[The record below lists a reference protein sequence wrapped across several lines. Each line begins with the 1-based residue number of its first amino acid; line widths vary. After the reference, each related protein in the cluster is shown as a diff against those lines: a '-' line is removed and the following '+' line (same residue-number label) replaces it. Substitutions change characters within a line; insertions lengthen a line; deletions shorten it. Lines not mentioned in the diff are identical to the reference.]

1 MSNRLA
7 QTFLVLSGLFI
18 CLVISIPVRQPEP
31 TRVVKE
37 TKTTA
42 SGNATFEDFKPTKHE
57 VVFTQT
63 DKDAFSQKFD
73 DKGYIEY
80 SNTTDVTNNE
90 TGVVYAS
97 RVLTAE
103 LDLKGQKDKFTIK
116 SKDANGVNEES
127 YFNDRKNNVHRING
141 KLADDKTLDLDIDW
155 GAKDMYQI
163 YKSLGVSNDMPIGMT
178 GTESD
183 GYRYFTLKG
192 TAKADDLEG
201 YQYDKLGKK
210 STVYIFDDKNNLV
223 SISDITTFYIDTVE
237 YQKKVTFQILD
248 LKKHK
253 DLKYHA

>member
-7 QTFLVLSGLFI
+7 QIFLVLSGLFI
-18 CLVISIPVRQPEP
+18 CLAISIPVRQPEP
-31 TRVVKE
+31 IRVVKE

-42 SGNATFEDFKPTKHE
+42 SGNATFEDFKSTKHE

-80 SNTTDVTNNE
+80 SSTTDVTNNE

-97 RVLTAE
+97 RVLIAE

-210 STVYIFDDKNNLV
+210 STVYIFDTKNNLV
-223 SISDITTFYIDTVE
+223 SISDITAFYIDTVE

>member
-7 QTFLVLSGLFI
+7 QIFLVLSGLFI
-18 CLVISIPVRQPEP
+18 CLAISIPVRQPEP

-42 SGNATFEDFKPTKHE
+42 SGNATFEDFKSTKHE

-80 SNTTDVTNNE
+80 SSTTDVTNNE

-155 GAKDMYQI
+155 GAKDMYQM

-183 GYRYFTLKG
+183 GYRYFTLKD

-210 STVYIFDDKNNLV
+210 STVYIFDTKNNLV
-223 SISDITTFYIDTVE
+223 SISDITAFYIDTVE

>member
-18 CLVISIPVRQPEP
+18 CLATSIPVKQSEP
-31 TRVVKE
+31 TKVVKE
-37 TKTTA
+37 TKATA
-42 SGNATFEDFKPTKHE
+42 SGNATFEDFKSVKHDI
-57 VVFTQT
+57 VFTQT

-73 DKGYIEY
+73 NKGYIKY
-80 SNTTDVTNNE
+80 SSTTDVTNNE

-103 LDLKGQKDKFTIK
+103 VDLKGQKDKFTIK
-116 SKDANGVNEES
+116 SKDANGVNEKS

-155 GAKDMYQI
+155 DKDLYQM

-183 GYRYFTLKG
+183 RYRYFTLNG

-201 YQYDKLGKK
+201 YQYDKIGKK

-223 SISDITTFYIDTVE
+223 SISDITVFYIDTVE

-248 LKKHK
+248 LERHK

>member
-7 QTFLVLSGLFI
+7 QIFLVLSGLFI
-18 CLVISIPVRQPEP
+18 CLAISIPVRQPEP

-42 SGNATFEDFKPTKHE
+42 SGNATFEDFKSTKHE

-80 SNTTDVTNNE
+80 SSTTDVTNNE

-210 STVYIFDDKNNLV
+210 STVYIFDTKNNLV
-223 SISDITTFYIDTVE
+223 SISDITAFYIDTVE

>member
-42 SGNATFEDFKPTKHE
+42 SGNATFEDFKSTKHE

-80 SNTTDVTNNE
+80 SSTTDVTNNE

-155 GAKDMYQI
+155 GAKDMYQM

-210 STVYIFDDKNNLV
+210 STVYIFDSKNNLV